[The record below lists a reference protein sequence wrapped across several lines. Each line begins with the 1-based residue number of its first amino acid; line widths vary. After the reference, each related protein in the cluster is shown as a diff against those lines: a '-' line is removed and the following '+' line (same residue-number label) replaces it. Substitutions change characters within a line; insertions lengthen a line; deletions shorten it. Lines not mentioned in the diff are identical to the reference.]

1 MYMYILLY
9 IYVYVY
15 SRKWLQLDEFH
26 YICIMY
32 IFLLF
37 LLDPKLSLLKN
48 PSEKFNVRY
57 IFILIKKRIE
67 FICIFL

>member
-48 PSEKFNVRY
+48 PSEKFNVDVY
-57 IFILIKKRIE
+57 LF
-67 FICIFL
+67 

>member
-1 MYMYILLY
+1 MYMYIRESGCNSMNFIIL
-9 IYVYVY
+9 
-15 SRKWLQLDEFH
+15 R
-26 YICIMY
+26 IMY